1 MDSCT
6 GAKQLHKMKC
16 FSFWSNNKFSESFCP
31 SVWSTLTSRKWTTHT
46 INKAESHWMG
56 EGECEHRVILGKL
69 GLTPFRGKQQSDRRQ
84 SHRQTMNRDRTSDCG
99 RDVVTSA
106 DLCHTHMNVSIS
118 DLKSDS
124 VRFIKPLVSWRGD
137 PAAGLQWSKTLKHW
151 GGPQNYLT
159 GTQHGPVLL
168 KKKQCR
174 LLSQNGTQRG
184 YSYHN
189 QFKLLLLSVK

>member
-46 INKAESHWMG
+46 KIKAESHWMG

-106 DLCHTHMNVSIS
+106 DLCDTHMNVSIS

-124 VRFIKPLVSWRGD
+124 VRSIKPLVSWRGD
-137 PAAGLQWSKTLKHW
+137 PAAGLQWSETLRRTAELPHRNPAWTRSFEKETMQT
-151 GGPQNYLT
+151 PEPKRDT
-159 GTQHGPVLL
+159 
-168 KKKQCR
+168 KR
-174 LLSQNGTQRG
+174 LFISQPI
-184 YSYHN
+184 
-189 QFKLLLLSVK
+189 

>member
-1 MDSCT
+1 MSEWT
-6 GAKQLHKMKC
+6 HAQVQNSSIKC
-16 FSFWSNNKFSESFCP
+16 
-31 SVWSTLTSRKWTTHT
+31 SVSLSDPTSSLKVSAPVFEAHWPPGNEPHT
-46 INKAESHWMG
+46 RNKAESHWMS

-69 GLTPFRGKQQSDRRQ
+69 GLTPFRGKQQSDRRR
-84 SHRQTMNRDRTSDCG
+84 SHRQSMNWDRKSDCG

-106 DLCHTHMNVSIS
+106 DLCDTHMNVSIS

-137 PAAGLQWSKTLKHW
+137 PAAGLQWSKGGHW

-189 QFKLLLLSVK
+189 QFKLLLLSMK